1 MPASLSCLTRV
12 RLLHANEH
20 AGVRHV
26 EAHRGVQ
33 RYLEELRSG
42 ERVAERLVALLGRDA
57 EQR

>member
-1 MPASLSCLTRV
+1 LPNPRC
-12 RLLHANEH
+12 LLHANEH

-42 ERVAERLVALLGRDA
+42 ERVAERLVALLRRDA